1 DALLTILVEHGMVSS
16 VVSARLCYS
25 TAPESMQAAVAS
37 SILGA
42 GSVHLGSS
50 EWSAKMLVK
59 ALPASNSSSDL
70 EAAAATVVEQ
80 HVKTNKWLPGMGKRT
95 DRDVPPRAVFLL
107 EIEKKPGVSGG
118 YCHSLQG
125 I

>member
-1 DALLTILVEHGMVSS
+1 MTDVLLTILVEHGMVSS

-25 TAPESMQAAVAS
+25 TAPEAMQAAVAS

-59 ALPASNSSSDL
+59 AFPTGSSERDIDVAASAGVGKD
-70 EAAAATVVEQ
+70 AEQ
-80 HVKTNKWLPGMGKRT
+80 KKRITGMWLT
-95 DRDVPPRAVFLL
+95 DHRDD
-107 EIEKKPGVSGG
+107 E
-118 YCHSLQG
+118 
-125 I
+125 